1 MVSILKWV
9 DKPSFDFP
17 YLAWLWKI
25 ALFYQ
30 QQQPKKKKKKTLSYT
45 KLNKGSQKIVF
56 LWPLFFIIPNT
67 ENYLHIR
74 FFIETNRTTFSSNN
88 HEAYEA
94 WCGGFLSF
102 RKTKTCKLRIS
113 YRTCLPYYLS
123 FSSRKIVWF
132 LEDMRTSWVKDTQ
145 KWEET
150 LKVIIC
156 QSPPFFLYWRAKIS
170 LSINLKTQMKSRNCQ
185 QVVHK
190 TRGGG

>member
-1 MVSILKWV
+1 MNHFQKKKKILENFLIFPYLVSILKWV

-30 QQQPKKKKKKTLSYT
+30 QQQPKKKKTLSYT

-150 LKVIIC
+150 WL
-156 QSPPFFLYWRAKIS
+156 
-170 LSINLKTQMKSRNCQ
+170 
-185 QVVHK
+185 
-190 TRGGG
+190 